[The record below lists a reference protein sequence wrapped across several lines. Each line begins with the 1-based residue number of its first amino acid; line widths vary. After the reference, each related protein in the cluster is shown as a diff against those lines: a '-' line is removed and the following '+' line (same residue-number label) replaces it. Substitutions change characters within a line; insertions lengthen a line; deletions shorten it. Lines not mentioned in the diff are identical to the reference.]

1 MKTKILLL
9 LIIIFTFSC
18 SKKVMINVT
27 KPAEYNVSDLKR
39 IAVVD
44 FNGPGQAATVVAQ
57 KFQDLLWKTQYFSIL
72 ERKELQR
79 ILEEHALQMSGIVND
94 STAVEFGRIAGVD
107 GIILGDVSSYN
118 AKDKRGTEKVKEM
131 VWTGEYEKDKK
142 GNFIYEKTAKGKE
155 KKKEYKEEMVL
166 RRTVQRDVAVGI
178 NFRLVSVETGEIR
191 ASDSKS
197 RSFSRK
203 YFPHKDKI
211 PDKNQ
216 ILNQLTDQVLAGFVP
231 LITPHTVTVRKT
243 FEKDN
248 DQVNLGIEM
257 AQKGLW
263 DKAIS
268 IWEHEIE
275 TNPRN
280 GAALYNLGIAY
291 EAVGELNK
299 AEMMYEKALDIE
311 PKDEYMEALSNIRK
325 RQIEQNKL
333 EQQLKR

>member
-1 MKTKILLL
+1 MKKQFYFL
-9 LIIIFTFSC
+9 LILFLIISC
-18 SKKVMINVT
+18 SKKVFINVT
-27 KPAEYNVSDLKR
+27 KPAQYNVSDLKR

-44 FNGPGQAATVVAQ
+44 FNGPQKSGEFIAQ
-57 KFQDLLWKTQYFSIL
+57 KFQDQLWKTQYFSIL

-94 STAVEFGRIAGVD
+94 STAVEFGKIIGVD
-107 GIILGDVSSYN
+107 GIILGDIFSYN
-118 AKDKRGTEKVKEM
+118 VEDTRGTEKVKEK
-131 VWTGEYEKDKK
+131 VWTGQYEKDKK
-142 GNFIYEKTAKGKE
+142 GNIIYEKKGSGKE
-155 KKKEYKEEMVL
+155 KKKVYKEEMVL
-166 RRTVQRDVAVGI
+166 RRTVQRDVSVGI

-197 RSFSRK
+197 QSFSRK

-216 ILNQLTDQVLAGFVP
+216 LLNQLTDQVIGSFIP
-231 LITPHTVTVRKT
+231 LLTPHTVTVKKT

-263 DKAIS
+263 DKAINL
-268 IWEHEIE
+268 WEKEVGI
-275 TNPRN
+275 NPQN
-280 GAALYNLGIAY
+280 GPAVYNLGIAY
-291 EAVGELNK
+291 EALGDLLR
-299 AEMMYEKALDIE
+299 AEAMYEQALEIE
-311 PKDEYMEALSNIRK
+311 PKDEYMDALSNIRK

-333 EQQLKR
+333 EQQLNR